1 MPLFTLRFPADEIA
15 AWAARY
21 DASIDAEVEGE
32 VGPFMRR
39 EGYLTRDHFLTLAR
53 WKSPRPGPL
62 CARNEPGFVE
72 TVTRAAVATTDER
85 FRIEVLR
92 LLQGVDWP
100 TASAILHLGSTEPY
114 PLLDVRALWSLGHDT
129 KPPYTFDLWW
139 AYTTFT
145 RGLAE
150 AQGVSMRTLDR
161 ALWKFSED
169 HQGRLT
175 PAAVPAP

>member
-1 MPLFTLRFPADEIA
+1 MPEHRFELRFPAEEVG

-21 DASIDAEVEGE
+21 DVSADAALEGE

-53 WKSPRPGPL
+53 WKSPRSGPL
-62 CARNEPGFVE
+62 CARNEAGFVE
-72 TVTRAAVATTDER
+72 AVTRAAASATDER

-100 TASAILHLGSTEPY
+100 TASVILHVGVADPY

-129 KPPYTFDLWW
+129 PPPYTFDLWW
-139 AYTTFT
+139 AYTTFS
-145 RGLAE
+145 RDLARS
-150 AQGVSMRTLDR
+150 QGVSMRALDR
-161 ALWKFSED
+161 ALWQFSKER
-169 HQGRLT
+169 QGGL
-175 PAAVPAP
+175 